1 MRRTAEP
8 PPPPPPPAVYCL
20 YTPPVARR
28 RLHSAFISAVGVTR
42 RAIVACGNIHSS
54 RTFLVERFRVSFERF
69 EQGSIFR
76 RIRRIR
82 QPDPAGSAPDVKLPD
97 RLRVAAPAAP
107 PCPFG
112 YGGKVAWSERK
123 KLVKRRSNKFRRRI
137 WQGSNP
143 WPPDLGWSASRA
155 RLSSWGLGPCI
166 AKSTSYKPCHSSGA
180 TDRTSWTA
188 QDT

>member
-1 MRRTAEP
+1 MRAFGVSANAETGFKFKTSILHPKP
-8 PPPPPPPAVYCL
+8 PHDS
-20 YTPPVARR
+20 TN
-28 RLHSAFISAVGVTR
+28 HSEGQEQ
-42 RAIVACGNIHSS
+42 GM
-54 RTFLVERFRVSFERF
+54 
-69 EQGSIFR
+69 QGSIFR

-155 RLSSWGLGPCI
+155 RMSSWGLGPCI